1 MLAATRETDK
11 NGDGS
16 SVFVCSFCFDI
27 SFVLFCF
34 LQRMGEWSQLSLRDR
49 DSLVC
54 RSPVFLSQSEML
66 GSGQGLGDRRRACPG
81 GGIPPAQSEAGS
93 AALEASSV
101 LGRGR
106 GWGEG
111 RC

>member
-1 MLAATRETDK
+1 MVMAVQFL
-11 NGDGS
+11 
-16 SVFVCSFCFDI
+16 FVR
-27 SFVLFCF
+27 FVLTFLLF

-101 LGRGR
+101 LGRGW
-106 GWGEG
+106 GGGGEG